1 MSSCSSS
8 RRVSTAAVLTDN
20 DQLVL
25 VKRAPG
31 GDLGGL
37 WELPGGKVDPGE
49 TAEEALARE
58 LGEELGVVATVG
70 PCLATIDFEHD
81 GVGFTLQA
89 HRVQADLSGIKLNEH
104 TAIARVA
111 VADALDLDLAPSDRS
126 LLEKYG
132 NQLIR
137 D

>member
-1 MSSCSSS
+1 M
-8 RRVSTAAVLTDN
+8 
-20 DQLVL
+20 
-25 VKRAPG
+25 KRLPG

-58 LGEELGVVATVG
+58 LDEELGVVAAVG
-70 PCLATIDFEHD
+70 PCVATIDFEHH

-89 HRVQADLSGIKLNEH
+89 HRVQADLSDIKLNEH
-104 TAIARVA
+104 TAITRVG
-111 VADALDLDLAPSDRS
+111 VEDALNLDLAPSDRR

-132 NQLIR
+132 GRLLR
-137 D
+137 E